1 MSKLMKTWLYIIYI
15 VFSIGMV
22 VGFVYMS
29 ILTGSAYIVI
39 YQTLG
44 LSNMIMSFI
53 VGLIFYIIMFYG
65 IYRLDLFVKKR

>member
-15 VFSIGMV
+15 VFTIGMV